1 MSLSIQGKKMDP
13 IENKIKELEE
23 KLLHSDVRENPEI
36 LKQLL
41 SDEFEEI
48 GSNGKISS
56 REDVID
62 WLLNKEKNISWSL
75 SDFRIKKIT
84 SDIVISIY
92 RARKIISNDN
102 VSNGSM
108 RSSIWK
114 FSDSQWKMIFHQGT
128 KIE

>member
-23 KLLHSDVRENPEI
+23 KLLHSDVRANPEI

-56 REDVID
+56 REDVIN